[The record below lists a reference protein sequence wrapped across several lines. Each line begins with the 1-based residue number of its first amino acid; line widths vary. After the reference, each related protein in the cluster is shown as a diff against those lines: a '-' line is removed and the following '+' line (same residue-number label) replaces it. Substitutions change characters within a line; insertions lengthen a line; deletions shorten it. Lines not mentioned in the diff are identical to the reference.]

1 MRRIGVYSR
10 AMWLAVSISLLVG
23 CSAADV
29 FSPEAKQE
37 LRMKEQTQGMLE
49 EILASG
55 KPEGFEKI
63 VVSDKVTERFPL
75 GTSETVVVGA
85 FKDLKGVS
93 IYDDTPDTLLIRYDR
108 GMAMFDVDP
117 RTILITFTFDG
128 AGSLIAV
135 RAVHI
140 KNQ

>member
-29 FSPEAKQE
+29 FSPEGKQE

-75 GTSETVVVGA
+75 GTSEAVVVRA